1 MATLNEIRSTFLN
14 YFKKNGHQVVSS
26 SPLVPRNDPTLMFVN
41 SGMVQFKNLFTGL
54 EKREYVK
61 AVTAQKCV
69 RAGGK
74 HNDLDNV
81 GYTARHHTFFEML
94 GNFSFGDYFKSE
106 AISLAWN
113 LITNEFGIPKD
124 KLYVTIF
131 HTDDEAALIW
141 KKVGVPEDR
150 IIRISSSDNF
160 WQMGPTGPCG
170 PCTEIFYD
178 HGDHIWGGP
187 PGSPEEEGDRFIE
200 IWNIVFMQNE
210 QFDDGSMKA
219 LDIQS
224 IDTGMGLE
232 RIGAL
237 LQGSHDNY
245 DTDTMRNLMQA
256 SAEATSTDIDGKH
269 NVHHRVVADHLRSTS
284 FLIADGVLPANDG
297 RGYVLRRIMRR
308 AMRHVHLLGS
318 KKPIMHNLV
327 GSLIQQMGS
336 AYPELG
342 QAHSLIEETL
352 FQEETRFRQTLERG
366 LKLLDD
372 ELDRVPEG
380 VDFSGETAF
389 KLYDTYGFPLD
400 LTQDALREKGRT
412 VDTAEFDNAM
422 AEQKAKARA
431 AWIGTGQISDEA
443 IWFELAENTPA
454 TDFLG
459 YDTDTAEAQLLI
471 LIKEGDRVSSAKEGD
486 TIQLILNQTPFYAE
500 SGGQVG
506 DQGHLQTADCKI
518 QINDTK
524 QFAGLFVHSGKIL
537 RGLIK
542 EGDSVSLFVDA
553 DRRNKIKANHSSTH
567 LLHEAL
573 RQLLGD
579 HVAQR
584 GSLNAEDRLRFDF
597 SHSGLLT
604 SEEIQSIE
612 KSVNKY
618 IRQNSSV
625 QTRIMT
631 PDDAREIGA
640 QALFGEKYGDEVR
653 VVSMGHQQDT
663 GKGIGGETYSLE
675 LCGGTH
681 VKKTGEIGAFT
692 ILSDSASSAG
702 VRRIDALT
710 GESAVIHLA
719 RRSKQVN
726 ELSILL
732 KVAPEDLSERV
743 NVLMDEKKSLSNEV
757 AELKRKL
764 ALSGGGAGETAK
776 AEIINGIP
784 FFAQVYSGI
793 PGKEL
798 PSLVDEHKAR
808 LVSGVILLIAECE
821 NRVSVAVGVSSDL
834 TDKISAVDIV
844 RSSVPELGGK
854 GGGGRPDLAQGG
866 GTDISGADA
875 AITAV
880 KSLLK

>member
-1 MATLNEIRSTFLN
+1 M
-14 YFKKNGHQVVSS
+14 
-26 SPLVPRNDPTLMFVN
+26 
-41 SGMVQFKNLFTGL
+41 
-54 EKREYVK
+54 
-61 AVTAQKCV
+61 
-69 RAGGK
+69 
-74 HNDLDNV
+74 
-81 GYTARHHTFFEML
+81 
-94 GNFSFGDYFKSE
+94 
-106 AISLAWN
+106 
-113 LITNEFGIPKD
+113 
-124 KLYVTIF
+124 
-131 HTDDEAALIW
+131 
-141 KKVGVPEDR
+141 
-150 IIRISSSDNF
+150 
-160 WQMGPTGPCG
+160 
-170 PCTEIFYD
+170 
-178 HGDHIWGGP
+178 
-187 PGSPEEEGDRFIE
+187 
-200 IWNIVFMQNE
+200 
-210 QFDDGSMKA
+210 
-219 LDIQS
+219 
-224 IDTGMGLE
+224 
-232 RIGAL
+232 
-237 LQGSHDNY
+237 
-245 DTDTMRNLMQA
+245 
-256 SAEATSTDIDGKH
+256 
-269 NVHHRVVADHLRSTS
+269 
-284 FLIADGVLPANDG
+284 
-297 RGYVLRRIMRR
+297 
-308 AMRHVHLLGS
+308 
-318 KKPIMHNLV
+318 
-327 GSLIQQMGS
+327 
-336 AYPELG
+336 
-342 QAHSLIEETL
+342 
-352 FQEETRFRQTLERG
+352 
-366 LKLLDD
+366 
-372 ELDRVPEG
+372 
-380 VDFSGETAF
+380 
-389 KLYDTYGFPLD
+389 
-400 LTQDALREKGRT
+400 
-412 VDTAEFDNAM
+412 
-422 AEQKAKARA
+422 
-431 AWIGTGQISDEA
+431 
-443 IWFELAENTPA
+443 
-454 TDFLG
+454 
-459 YDTDTAEAQLLI
+459 
-471 LIKEGDRVSSAKEGD
+471 
-486 TIQLILNQTPFYAE
+486 
-500 SGGQVG
+500 
-506 DQGHLQTADCKI
+506 
-518 QINDTK
+518 
-524 QFAGLFVHSGKIL
+524 HSGKIL

-542 EGDSVSLFVDA
+542 EGDSASLFVDA

-743 NVLMDEKKSLSNEV
+743 NVLMDEKKNLSNEV